1 MVPRALHI
9 VNEGLAFLAELAA
22 LGFLAWWGWT
32 AVDEIAVRILLG
44 LGAPVA
50 AAVLWG
56 RYAAPRA
63 VVRLPLP
70 GILAVKALV
79 FGAGAVALGAVAG
92 AGWGIGFGA
101 AVLLN
106 TAIATVDRNAMMHRQ
121 QDGGEPGGPGE
132 PGAQT
137 SSGPVKPGGL

>member
-1 MVPRALHI
+1 MVVPRGLHV

-32 AVDEIAVRILLG
+32 AVDELAVRILLG

-50 AAVLWG
+50 AAALWG

-70 GILAVKALV
+70 GVLAVKALV

-92 AGWGIGFGA
+92 VGWGIGFA
-101 AVLLN
+101 VFVLLN
-106 TAIATVDRNAMMHRQ
+106 TALATVDRGALMHRRQ
-121 QDGGEPGGPGE
+121 EADGPGGPDG
-132 PGAQT
+132 QT